1 MVCVSVPPLNFRG
14 YPSHSKVLYLSSASG
29 TSIKHRALCITVSAK
44 RRCMCYDFHDQLI
57 QYKDA
62 WSLQN
67 TLVKHKKA
75 LLDSNQDPCD
85 SLVIL
90 QHPPVYT
97 LGTRSSERFLH
108 FNVDESPIDIFRTER
123 GGEVTYHGPGQLV
136 MYPIMNLRHHK
147 MDLHWYLRAL
157 EDVVIHALSSTF
169 SLKASRIEGLTGVW
183 VGNQKIA
190 AIGIRV
196 SRWISYHGLA
206 LNVTTDLTPFNNIVP
221 CGISDHEVGNIYEIL
236 KITNQ
241 IEKMQC
247 DNSNVCEESW
257 DADSLLELTYTSIL
271 KEFSDVFQVDL
282 IQEELDAM
290 KGIPIT
296 KSCT

>member
-1 MVCVSVPPLNFRG
+1 
-14 YPSHSKVLYLSSASG
+14 
-29 TSIKHRALCITVSAK
+29 
-44 RRCMCYDFHDQLI
+44 
-57 QYKDA
+57 
-62 WSLQN
+62 
-67 TLVKHKKA
+67 
-75 LLDSNQDPCD
+75 
-85 SLVIL
+85 
-90 QHPPVYT
+90 
-97 LGTRSSERFLH
+97 
-108 FNVDESPIDIFRTER
+108 
-123 GGEVTYHGPGQLV
+123 